1 MGSEKAKRSGYEDPQ
16 GGEKRRGQGRSVVVI
31 DEWKSRERSREPSRE
46 QSGEPNRERHREPS
60 RERSREPNRER
71 HREPSRERS
80 REVCRGRSGEL
91 SWGNREMGAQR
102 GKDGKAAPRLTG
114 VNLSRLTR
122 REKQAVV
129 LRGIFS
135 EHTTDD
141 QLDALVGVLV
151 TTECV

>member
-1 MGSEKAKRSGYEDPQ
+1 MGSEKAKRSRHEDPQ
-16 GGEKRRGQGRSVVVI
+16 GGEKKGGQGCSVVVI
-31 DEWKSRERSREPSRE
+31 DEWRSRERSRELS
-46 QSGEPNRERHREPS
+46 REPS
-60 RERSREPNRER
+60 RERSREL
-71 HREPSRERS
+71 SM
-80 REVCRGRSGEL
+80 GRSGEL
-91 SWGNREMGAQR
+91 SRGNREMGAQR
-102 GKDGKAAPRLTG
+102 GKHGKAAPRLTG
-114 VNLSRLTR
+114 VDLSGLTR